1 MRSICTL
8 IGGFEVYS
16 ILGILYRVD
25 LYKELTRK
33 AVFDVKISF
42 IYTQYWIVSGLVL
55 GMIAKA
61 SRNNICQARVQVQVT

>member
-1 MRSICTL
+1 M
-8 IGGFEVYS
+8 IGGFKVYS

-25 LYKELTRK
+25 LYKEIRQK

-42 IYTQYWIVSGLVL
+42 IHLYTQYWIVSGLVL